1 MKTLCNGVI
10 DFFAN
15 DINVCQL
22 EELRGL
28 AKKLKEEP
36 DTAAEARAEHL
47 LHKKQAEQAARER
60 KERVECQLGFKSAGR
75 GIILGSEMTD
85 SSFTID
91 KAPEILDGLAALGK
105 PMGSKRECYC
115 FKLINVFLAL
125 LENPFLFSF

>member
-1 MKTLCNGVI
+1 
-10 DFFAN
+10 
-15 DINVCQL
+15 
-22 EELRGL
+22 
-28 AKKLKEEP
+28 
-36 DTAAEARAEHL
+36 
-47 LHKKQAEQAARER
+47 
-60 KERVECQLGFKSAGR
+60 VECQLGFKSAGR

-105 PMGSKRECYC
+105 PMGSKREYYC